1 MIVVDTGPVVA
12 LGNARDAAHEQC
24 RALLRTHPGPLLLPE
39 PVLAEIGYVLW
50 RRVGTRAEAAF
61 HRDVA
66 RGLYE
71 LVSLGKGGAGRVA
84 ELVEKYSDLP
94 LGTADAYVITTAE
107 RYNASEVA
115 TLDRKHFSLVRP
127 RHVQAFTLLP

>member
-1 MIVVDTGPVVA
+1 M
-12 LGNARDAAHEQC
+12 
-24 RALLRTHPGPLLLPE
+24 
-39 PVLAEIGYVLW
+39 LW
-50 RRVGTRAEAAF
+50 RRAGTRAEAAF

-71 LVSLGKGGAGRVA
+71 LVSLGREGAARVA

-94 LGTADAYVITTAE
+94 LGTADAYVIATAE
-107 RYNASEVA
+107 KYGAREVA

-127 RHVQAFTLLP
+127 RHIEAFTLLP